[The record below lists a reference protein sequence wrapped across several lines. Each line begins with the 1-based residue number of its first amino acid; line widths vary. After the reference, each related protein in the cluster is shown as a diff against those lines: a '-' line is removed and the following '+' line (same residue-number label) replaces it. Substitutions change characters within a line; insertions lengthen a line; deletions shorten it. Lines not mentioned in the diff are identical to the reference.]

1 MSSGQ
6 DLWPQLESF
15 RLTQEFRASDF
26 AVVVN
31 GLTGLTELQMRKTNF
46 NDLCWEAIQRND
58 RHLVSLRTLV
68 FTNCPFVGGKILQAM
83 MASLPNLEQ
92 LDAGIFNAQDILDDG
107 RPWMC
112 LRLRK
117 LRVTIVLDSPES
129 QPMVL

>member
-1 MSSGQ
+1 
-6 DLWPQLESF
+6 
-15 RLTQEFRASDF
+15 
-26 AVVVN
+26 
-31 GLTGLTELQMRKTNF
+31 MRKTNF